1 MDFEF
6 PLAGGDL
13 RASAPDIR
21 LADVGVLL
29 REHLPSDDVLA
40 SYADRLT
47 GDALGGQSL
56 RGYLSGSVDAVLRIG
71 GRYVVVDYKTNWLGE
86 GDRPLTSADYDRA
99 RMTEAML
106 HSDYP
111 LQALLYSVVLHR
123 FLRWRQRDYEPSQ
136 HLGGV
141 LYLVPARHV
150 RRGYSGGRRASR
162 RSVQLAATRRA
173 DNRPLG
179 SARRRSRSMTL
190 AIDEFEPADVH
201 VAKRLTALAGETDE
215 RVTLAV
221 ALVVRALRGGSVCL
235 DLSSVEDVD
244 LAAAVTAS
252 PLLGD
257 PPILRLNGD
266 LLYLDRYWLEEQQV
280 CDDILAMVKARPT
293 QVPPDIDRLFPKGF
307 EEQRAAAQVALSQG
321 LTVLT
326 GGPGTGK
333 TTTVAR
339 LLALLASGTRLRI
352 ALAAPTGKA
361 AARLQEAVQ
370 LEVAKLDSL
379 DQEALR
385 GLQATTLHRLLGSRP
400 DTSARFR
407 HHRGN
412 RLPHD
417 VIVVDETS
425 MVSLTM
431 MARLLEAVRPQTRL
445 VLVGDP
451 DQLASVEAGAVL
463 ADLVDGLGETKIA
476 ALKTSHRFG
485 ESIGELAT
493 AIRVGDADRAVEV
506 LRAGDEHI
514 EWIETDNPRDKL
526 RKVLVPHAL
535 ALRTAAILGDER
547 AALEVLDEHRLLCAH
562 RRGPFGVQ
570 HWNRQVERWLTEE
583 TGEPIWSSWYAGRPV
598 LVTANDY
605 GLGLYNGDT
614 GVTVVRDSALR
625 AVIGT
630 MTFAT
635 SRLADVETMHAMTI
649 HKSQGSQAEEVT
661 VLLPQEDSR
670 LLTRELFYTA
680 VTRAKERVRVVGT
693 EAALRA
699 AIDRRAVRA
708 SGLAQRL
715 RG

>member
-1 MDFEF
+1 MTIEV
-6 PLAGGDL
+6 A
-13 RASAPDIR
+13 
-21 LADVGVLL
+21 V
-29 REHLPSDDVLA
+29 DD
-40 SYADRLT
+40 T
-47 GDALGGQSL
+47 G
-56 RGYLSGSVDAVLRIG
+56 
-71 GRYVVVDYKTNWLGE
+71 
-86 GDRPLTSADYDRA
+86 
-99 RMTEAML
+99 
-106 HSDYP
+106 
-111 LQALLYSVVLHR
+111 
-123 FLRWRQRDYEPSQ
+123 F
-136 HLGGV
+136 
-141 LYLVPARHV
+141 
-150 RRGYSGGRRASR
+150 
-162 RSVQLAATRRA
+162 
-173 DNRPLG
+173 
-179 SARRRSRSMTL
+179 
-190 AIDEFEPADVH
+190 FEPADVH
-201 VAKRLTALAGETDE
+201 VAKRLTALAGETDD

-221 ALVVRALRGGSVCL
+221 ALLVRALRGGSVCV
-235 DLSSVEDVD
+235 DLGSLEEAD
-244 LAAAVTAS
+244 LAAAVKAS

-293 QVPPDIDRLFPKGF
+293 QASPDIDRLFPEGF
-307 EEQRAAAQVALSQG
+307 EEQRAAAEVALSQG

-339 LLALLASGTRLRI
+339 LLALLASGESLRI

-370 LEVAKLDSL
+370 LEVAKLEPSDR
-379 DQEALR
+379 QALI
-385 GLQATTLHRLLGSRP
+385 GLHATTLHRLLGSRP

-431 MARLLEAVRPQTRL
+431 MARLLEAVRPETRL

-463 ADLVDGLGETKIA
+463 ADLVDGLGEAKIA

-493 AIRVGDADRAVEV
+493 AIRVGDADRAIEV
-506 LRAGDEHI
+506 LRAGGEHI
-514 EWIETDNPRDKL
+514 EWLEDNPREKL
-526 RKVLVPHAL
+526 RKVLVRHAL
-535 ALRTAAILGDER
+535 GLRTAAILGDET

-614 GVTVVRDSALR
+614 GVTVVRDDALR
-625 AVIGT
+625 VVVGKLR
-630 MTFAT
+630 FAT

-649 HKSQGSQAEEVT
+649 HKSQGSQADEVT

-680 VTRAKERVRVVGT
+680 VTRAKERVRVVGS

-699 AIDRRAVRA
+699 AIERRAVRA